1 MIWYVSWFYVIV
13 SYLQL
18 LSLPQVHSLP
28 LSHEHLTTTIIT
40 SHHPSLLHNYTE
52 LRQTLE
58 DLLQSEQTEK
68 VLILL
73 EEVESYHHSLIIDSP
88 TIPSFY
94 TYRGVALFELN
105 RIHEAV
111 ISFRQAVEINP
122 MELRAWM
129 NLLQIL
135 PSIGEDCEDV
145 LLKIEELGGYPILY
159 TRYERGY
166 WSNLE
171 SLQAEQDVRAMACV
185 SQPHPTTCTGESITP
200 ALIDSEKIELLKRV
214 NEVFW
219 KFSIENRSIAI
230 LPRRHTISALNNDLI
245 DGRKESNR
253 DVKEELK
260 SSSISGRRLTSNNMR
275 LSMGIILQG
284 VGPGPVQ
291 SLAQGFFHHLNKRGD
306 IRLEL
311 FVLSRTN
318 GQQWPTWLTD
328 MLNQFHQIHYL
339 DNVSPKEAA
348 YLMHQRNLDVI
359 MEMTGL
365 SLPSGLPALAY
376 RPAPVQI
383 SFIGDP
389 YTLGAAETIDYFMT
403 DAVSCPV
410 EYGEQAFSE
419 RLALLPGPY
428 LLSSHAN
435 WQSSLLTTPPPTKT
449 EVAVH
454 FRKIANGDL
463 AGENWEE
470 RILLGAFHGTVKI
483 DPTVFHLWMNILR
496 RAPHSTLVTTS
507 GKYSDFL
514 ANRLKEIN
522 FHGATNEQVVLLEGL
537 PWDQHIMVKSG
548 LDLYLDTLIKNGHT
562 TTVDAMW
569 AGLPI
574 IGLEGRKAVGTRS
587 TASLVHYLDSTLGLV
602 PSLKAYEDLV
612 ISLIGTDKGRSRL
625 NVWKKEARRLRMQSR
640 VFDIE
645 YISDE
650 VVTLCEATLELQTRN
665 STWPKFLVK
674 KKYHVFASYARE

>member
-1 MIWYVSWFYVIV
+1 
-13 SYLQL
+13 
-18 LSLPQVHSLP
+18 
-28 LSHEHLTTTIIT
+28 
-40 SHHPSLLHNYTE
+40 
-52 LRQTLE
+52 
-58 DLLQSEQTEK
+58 
-68 VLILL
+68 
-73 EEVESYHHSLIIDSP
+73 
-88 TIPSFY
+88 
-94 TYRGVALFELN
+94 
-105 RIHEAV
+105 
-111 ISFRQAVEINP
+111 

-135 PSIGEDCEDV
+135 PFLGEDTEDV
-145 LLKIEELGGYPILY
+145 LLKIEELTGHPILF

-171 SLQAEQDVRAMACV
+171 SLQAEQDVRAMTCV
-185 SQPHPTTCTGESITP
+185 NQPHPMTCNGESITP
-200 ALIDSEKIELLKRV
+200 ALIESENIYLLKRV

-219 KFSIENRSIAI
+219 RFSMENRSITI
-230 LPRRHTISALNNDLI
+230 LPQRHTISTFSNDHI
-245 DGRKESNR
+245 EESNIR
-253 DVKEELK
+253 DVEEGLI
-260 SSSISGRRLTSNNMR
+260 SSSISGGRLTLNNKR

-284 VGPGPVQ
+284 IGPGPVQ

-311 FVLSRTN
+311 FVLSRSREASDG
-318 GQQWPTWLTD
+318 GQQWPKWLTD
-328 MLNQFHQIHYL
+328 MLNQFHRIHYL

-348 YLMHQRNLDVI
+348 YLMNQRNLDVI

-410 EYGEQAFSE
+410 EYSEQAFSE

-428 LLSSHAN
+428 LLSSHAT
-435 WQSSLLTTPPPTKT
+435 WHSSLLTTPPPTKT
-449 EVAVH
+449 EVATH
-454 FRKIANGDL
+454 FRKIANYDL
-463 AGENWEE
+463 VGENWEE

-483 DPTVFHLWMNILR
+483 DPTVFHLWMNIIR
-496 RAPHSTLVTTS
+496 RAPHSTLVMTS

-514 ANRLKEIN
+514 ANRLKEIG

-612 ISLIGTDKGRSRL
+612 ISFIGTDKGRSRL
-625 NVWKKEARRLRMQSR
+625 NAWKKEARRLRMQSR
-640 VFDIE
+640 VFDIA

-650 VVTLCEATLELQTRN
+650 VVTLCEATLELQIRN

-674 KKYHVFASYARE
+674 KRYHVFASYARE